1 MEDGIMNASVKKSAT
16 APGARTIIGLAVAA
30 VLIAVA
36 ASGWASAVGTSQVAA
51 SGGHYNL
58 QPVW

>member
-1 MEDGIMNASVKKSAT
+1 MNASVKKYAAS
-16 APGARTIIGLAVAA
+16 PGSRKIIGLAVAA

-36 ASGWASAVGTSQVAA
+36 ASGWASGVGTSQVAV